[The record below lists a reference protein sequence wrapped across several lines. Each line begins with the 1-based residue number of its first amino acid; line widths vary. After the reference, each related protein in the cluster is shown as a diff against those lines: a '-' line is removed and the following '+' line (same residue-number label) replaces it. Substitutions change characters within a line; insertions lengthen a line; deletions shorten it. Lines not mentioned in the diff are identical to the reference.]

1 MVQGSEVAIMYSK
14 IVITKNYFSSEWC
27 DRVNN
32 YMLENIDVNPNLGK
46 YGVRK
51 CKVRALT
58 NSVPIYDDVFGR
70 MMSYVN
76 KQGPKLNID
85 FFNKIDGPIQHI
97 TYETGDGVGWH
108 DDTIGNTSAKSF
120 AENRKLSMTI
130 MLSDPSEYTGGEFVF
145 DPEAKIDLPVLEK
158 GTVAL
163 FTSHSRH
170 MVKEILSGRRNILF
184 IFVLGPDW
192 R

>member
-1 MVQGSEVAIMYSK
+1 MYSK
-14 IVITKNYFSSEWC
+14 IVVTKKYFSDEWC

-32 YMLENIDVNPNLGK
+32 YMIENVSIEPNLGK

-51 CKVRALT
+51 CKVRALST
-58 NSVPIYDDVFGR
+58 NVPIYNEVFGK

-76 KQGPKLNID
+76 THGPKLNVD
-85 FFNKIDGPIQHI
+85 FTNKIDGPIQHI
-97 TYETGDGVGWH
+97 TYESGDGVGWH
-108 DDTIGNTSAKSF
+108 DDTIGNASAKTY
-120 AENRKLSMTI
+120 AENRKLSMTV
-130 MLSDPSEYTGGEFVF
+130 MLSDSSEYTGGEFVF
-145 DPEAKIDLPVLEK
+145 DPEAKIAVPALEK

-163 FTSHSRH
+163 FTSYSKH

-184 IFVLGPDW
+184 IFVMGPDW